1 MLKKK
6 VFLNK
11 PISYIMELV
20 INKKR
25 VIFMKANIKR
35 REIHPASG
43 AILMALGIFL
53 YADVEAFPLIAQNV
67 GGMLLISV
75 WLISVGL
82 LFSFVKQFSRREW
95 RDMVLHHPVRFFMM
109 GTWVAGI
116 FVLCQVTLKY
126 FPESFHVIQVL
137 VILNTFLCFLFL
149 GGSLIHFYSLLK
161 EQFISSIHGIILLS
175 TVTTQAL
182 VVTWAKMFSLPL
194 EVLLFG
200 VVLGGLFYLC
210 GVWCL
215 SLRYLCGRNWSLK
228 NDWKNTNCILHGALS
243 ITGLALVSTQ
253 ALSATGLLL
262 LWLAV
267 LLILLSVETIEIVRA
282 VKRVQAYGWRKG
294 LFTYDVSQWSRNFT
308 FGMFYAFSIALPER
322 QSSIALIEQIQH
334 HFIFLWSWIVILLL
348 SVEVFLWLGSISLS
362 MREKEPTILQ

>member
-1 MLKKK
+1 
-6 VFLNK
+6 
-11 PISYIMELV
+11 
-20 INKKR
+20 
-25 VIFMKANIKR
+25 MKANIKR

-53 YADVEAFPLIAQNV
+53 YADVEAFPLIARNF
-67 GGMLLISV
+67 GGMLLIGV
-75 WLISVGL
+75 WLISVSL
-82 LFSFVKQFSRREW
+82 LSSLVLQFSRREW
-95 RDMVLHHPVRFFMM
+95 RETVLHHPVRFFMM

-126 FPESFHVIQVL
+126 FPESFYVIQIL
-137 VILNTFLCFLFL
+137 VILNTFLSFLFL

-161 EQFISSIHGIILLS
+161 EQSTASIHGIILLS

-182 VVTWAKMFSLPL
+182 VVTWAKMFALPL
-194 EVLLFG
+194 EVLMFG

-210 GVWCL
+210 GTWCL
-215 SLRYLCGRNWSLK
+215 SLRYLRGRNWSLK

-253 ALSATGLLL
+253 ALSATVSFF
-262 LWLAV
+262 LWIAI
-267 LLILLSVETIEIVRA
+267 LLILLSVETIEIIRA

-322 QSSIALIEQIQH
+322 QNSIALIDQFQH
-334 HFIFLWSWIVILLL
+334 HFIFLWSWVVILLL
-348 SVEVFLWLGSISLS
+348 CLEVILWIGSLS
-362 MREKEPTILQ
+362 LREKEPTTLQE